1 MTCPVRLTSDS
12 HCHKH
17 SHNYEARRKGKTCFE
32 ANNVVQFKMP
42 GQKRWISF
50 VKRVMFDCLFL
61 ALFFCLCNG
70 CAEPFLPRNDVCNI
84 KYMFFKGH
92 NNQEKQILIF
102 FCFYAPEAAV
112 FTYFKACLPMLE
124 SLDGVRRKNLIP

>member
-1 MTCPVRLTSDS
+1 VTCPVRLTSGS

-17 SHNYEARRKGKTCFE
+17 SHNYEPRRKDKTCFE

-42 GQKRWISF
+42 GQKRWISY
-50 VKRVMFDCLFL
+50 VKRVVFDCLFL
-61 ALFFCLCNG
+61 ALFFCLCNDY
-70 CAEPFLPRNDVCNI
+70 AEPFLPRNDICNI

-102 FCFYAPEAAV
+102 FCFYAPVAAV
-112 FTYFKACLPMLE
+112 FTYFKVCVPMLE

>member
-1 MTCPVRLTSDS
+1 
-12 HCHKH
+12 
-17 SHNYEARRKGKTCFE
+17 
-32 ANNVVQFKMP
+32 
-42 GQKRWISF
+42 
-50 VKRVMFDCLFL
+50 MFDCLFL

-102 FCFYAPEAAV
+102 VCFYAPEAAV

-124 SLDGVRRKNLIP
+124 SLDGIRRKNLIPQGLISTAA

>member
-1 MTCPVRLTSDS
+1 
-12 HCHKH
+12 
-17 SHNYEARRKGKTCFE
+17 
-32 ANNVVQFKMP
+32 
-42 GQKRWISF
+42 
-50 VKRVMFDCLFL
+50 MFDCLFL

-70 CAEPFLPRNDVCNI
+70 YAEPFLPRNDVCNI

-124 SLDGVRRKNLIP
+124 SLDGVRRKNLIPQGLISTAT